1 MGSLKRYKKARASKK
16 RFSSHKIS
24 KNTEE
29 NVQASS
35 STQEATAAVVVDVD
49 KEISAEHLI
58 VNDSINVSTS
68 SSKLNID
75 NDDDDEGDG
84 TNAEFRFIINSD
96 LFLSLL
102 IMLGR
107 CPECCGAINV
117 EHQPSQKR
125 GFALFFH
132 IYCEDC
138 EWDLNYC
145 TSKELNT
152 DKTGRKAYDLNMRSL
167 ITFRENGL
175 GYTGIK
181 TFCKLMNMRPQMSK
195 SSYENSLS
203 DLHIAYVQT
212 AR

>member
-35 STQEATAAVVVDVD
+35 SSQEATAAVVVD

-58 VNDSINVSTS
+58 VNDSINESAS

-84 TNAEFRFIINSD
+84 TNAEFHFIINSD

-107 CPECCGAINV
+107 CPECCGPINV
-117 EHQPSQKR
+117 V
-125 GFALFFH
+125 LLYFF
-132 IYCEDC
+132 
-138 EWDLNYC
+138 
-145 TSKELNT
+145 
-152 DKTGRKAYDLNMRSL
+152 
-167 ITFRENGL
+167 TFIVKIVNG
-175 GYTGIK
+175 I
-181 TFCKLMNMRPQMSK
+181 
-195 SSYENSLS
+195 
-203 DLHIAYVQT
+203 
-212 AR
+212 

>member
-35 STQEATAAVVVDVD
+35 SSQEEATAAVVVDVD

-58 VNDSINVSTS
+58 VNDSINESAS

-84 TNAEFRFIINSD
+84 TNAEFHFIINSD

-102 IMLGR
+102 IMLG
-107 CPECCGAINV
+107 
-117 EHQPSQKR
+117 
-125 GFALFFH
+125 
-132 IYCEDC
+132 
-138 EWDLNYC
+138 
-145 TSKELNT
+145 
-152 DKTGRKAYDLNMRSL
+152 
-167 ITFRENGL
+167 
-175 GYTGIK
+175 
-181 TFCKLMNMRPQMSK
+181 
-195 SSYENSLS
+195 
-203 DLHIAYVQT
+203 
-212 AR
+212 